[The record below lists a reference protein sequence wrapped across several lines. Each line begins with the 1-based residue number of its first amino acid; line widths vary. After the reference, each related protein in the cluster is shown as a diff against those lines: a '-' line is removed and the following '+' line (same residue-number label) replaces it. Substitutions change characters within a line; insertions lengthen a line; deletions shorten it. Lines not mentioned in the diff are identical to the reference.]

1 MRIIDAIVN
10 EARRCRDFGRVEA
23 RVTLTYEPYPG
34 APAMTRTLL
43 TSVAP
48 HDPKGRDLRTRLIAD
63 AVLLARVSVPAS
75 APLAEAA

>member
-34 APAMTRTLL
+34 APALTRTLL

-48 HDPKGRDLRTRLIAD
+48 HDPKGRDLRTRLVAD
-63 AVLLARVSVPAS
+63 AVRLARLS
-75 APLAEAA
+75 APVAVPLAKAA